1 VRILVVGPHFTPDT
15 APTGTIL
22 ARTVEELA
30 LLGHELDVVTS
41 LPWYEDHDVDP
52 RWRGRVARREKT
64 PWGGV
69 TRLWPFPTSKAGLA
83 GRAAGFVGFSTLV
96 GAAAIARGGRPDVVL
111 AQAPPL
117 TLAPVAALAAR
128 RYGVPLILGLQD
140 IFPDVAVEVGAIT
153 NPRVI
158 DAARHFERFCYRCAD
173 ALVVLSRDMVDN
185 VTTKVELIEAAQR
198 PEVVEI
204 PNFVDV
210 DAIVPGDRMTA
221 YRAELGLDE
230 ADLVVMYAGNLGHS
244 QPFDDVVAL
253 ADALAGRTFDGR
265 RAVVVVNGDGV
276 MGPWLRDQAKD
287 RTNLVV
293 RGYQPVERLGEV
305 LATADVHLVVLK
317 PDLARSSVPSKTY
330 SAMAAGR
337 PVVAAVDAG
346 TEIDRIL
353 RESGGGVP
361 VAAGSVTALV
371 DAVTAMLTDG
381 DRRRRCGRAARRHA
395 EIQASPAAVA
405 AAYGE
410 LFDGLVDGPRGHSGG
425 TPR

>member
-1 VRILVVGPHFTPDT
+1 MRILVIGPHFTPDT

-41 LPWYEDHDVDP
+41 LPWYEGHDVDP
-52 RWRGRVARREKT
+52 RWRGRVARREAT

-69 TRLWPFPTSKAGLA
+69 TRLWPFPTSKAGLV
-83 GRAAGFVGFSTLV
+83 GRAAGFVGFSTLA
-96 GAAAIARGGRPDVVL
+96 GAVAIARGGRPDVVL

-128 RYGVPLILGLQD
+128 RYRVPLVLGLQD
-140 IFPDVAVEVGAIT
+140 IFPDVAVEVGALT

-158 DAARHFERFCYRCAD
+158 DAARRFERVCYRHAD

-185 VTTKVELIEAAQR
+185 VTAKVDAIGTARR
-198 PEVVEI
+198 PDVVEI

-253 ADALAGRTFDGR
+253 ADALAGRSFDGR

-276 MGPWLRDQAKD
+276 MGPWLRDQAKA

-293 RGYQPVERLGEV
+293 RGYQPVGRLGEV

-317 PDLARSSVPSKTY
+317 PGLARSSVPSKTY

-337 PVVAAVDAG
+337 PVVAAVDVG
-346 TEIDRIL
+346 TEIDRVL
-353 RESGGGVP
+353 RDSGGGESV
-361 VAAGSVTALV
+361 VAGSTAALV
-371 DAVTAMLTDG
+371 EAVVAMLADDG
-381 DRRRRCGRAARRHA
+381 RRRLCGEAARRHVQT
-395 EIQASPAAVA
+395 QASPAAVA
-405 AAYGE
+405 GAYSD
-410 LFDGLVDGPRGHSGG
+410 LLTRLVDGARGRSGG
-425 TPR
+425 PHR